1 MGFQTL
7 LFFPSSP
14 FSSGGTLFFNHV
26 SLLRLQNSW
35 QSFRPVLSPA
45 PGEELCMAAS
55 AKSQLQKVI
64 QGQIPPCSELPS
76 TPTMGINVCPAPGRN
91 HPMPAVLHNLQAP
104 LCAVTQQLHWSCAA
118 GAARHWDLRG
128 SHKAPGGQECEVT
141 VMENLL
147 CFTSMR
153 PDLNPSVFGGLTH
166 LYSHFHAH
174 KEAACD
180 EERPDWGWESLC
192 YCKLLYLGW
201 PLLILLFF
209 QCFFNIL

>member
-1 MGFQTL
+1 
-7 LFFPSSP
+7 
-14 FSSGGTLFFNHV
+14 
-26 SLLRLQNSW
+26 
-35 QSFRPVLSPA
+35 
-45 PGEELCMAAS
+45 MAAS

-76 TPTMGINVCPAPGRN
+76 TPQWGLMSVQHLAGVTPC
-91 HPMPAVLHNLQAP
+91 LQCCITCKP
-104 LCAVTQQLHWSCAA
+104 HCVQLLSNFTDHCAA

-153 PDLNPSVFGGLTH
+153 PDLNPSVFRGLTR

-174 KEAACD
+174 KEAARD
-180 EERPDWGWESLC
+180 EERPD
-192 YCKLLYLGW
+192 
-201 PLLILLFF
+201 
-209 QCFFNIL
+209 